1 MSSSSTTACSRSPS
15 PATPATPDSDNID
28 NVVTQED
35 LAAWCHSLSPAGFLI
50 GEESTFSTATAALKK
65 TVSHPL
71 KLEDISQDATD
82 SPAPAG
88 SDASSNFLLSR
99 SPSVSLPMGIEVADL
114 VNNARNSIT
123 STRPVPPPLSHIR
136 RDAAAGSQCVVYPP
150 KESCYNL
157 PIMVPSIPEGGTKS
171 RVETQVRLTVDLAH
185 ASSSS
190 GEPLKYDRVGSWKWL
205 RLPKGTSTKRRAR
218 KEAKIDAPSEDTL
231 HLTTDVTCATPP
243 NTRVTCCSSCQ
254 GREAKRVARKLAA
267 RVRPAR
273 SDSESPDD
281 VTIIPGRG
289 KHEDTTNLVQ
299 FNCPEILDFSSGSVV
314 LPLRITCYC
323 RHHREK
329 VGFNVHF
336 TMLDH
341 NGRIVG
347 SGTTRPIMITDDH
360 KSTGVNAKNQT
371 RTADTSPNPEWPYGA
386 VGDLPD
392 SGAAAAKRKNSRADT
407 TDRTKKRTKP
417 YDSAARSGGNLRRR
431 GSNASL
437 DSAQSPLASTVGTR
451 APTRSPTPAQLL
463 QHGPIL
469 HAAEQHASPEPI
481 DPSAA
486 EVAATILA
494 ALEHPVTP
502 ADEVGTNTFED
513 ILMPDAPSQL
523 ELDLEHTFSLDEL
536 GSSFFNTDPSSST
549 PMASDPVQAPS
560 PLSQAQAA
568 VSYMLFNNDPPPPIN
583 SLPPPK
589 IHRLIPAMGPT
600 YGGIEVT
607 VLGANFHP
615 AMQLN
620 CVFGDLVSSS
630 TQRWSENTL
639 VCILPPSTSPGVV
652 GVWFDGVEKQDD
664 GSPPVLFTYTDETDR
679 ALMELALQV
688 VGLKMTG
695 KIEDARNVA
704 MRIVTTTGP
713 EDTPGT
719 MEPNNAM
726 QLAAGPSTSTPAD
739 IRRLLLSSAGGTPDF
754 EQLILDSLA
763 VMDVPTAGSL
773 PSADAII
780 SLATASGQTL
790 LHLASRLNFSKV
802 TQFLLDREIDLDARD
817 RSGCTAL
824 HHAAMM
830 GSTECARLLIE
841 AGAALDIV
849 DARGK
854 TPAEVA
860 QPGFIG
866 NFHTMHQRRQ
876 RGWSFR
882 EEGEEEEEEAA
893 FADGE
898 EDESEADGV
907 PTRSV
912 PKRRATLERRN
923 SAMREKPLSRRPST
937 EFGKGKKREE
947 LIPEVP
953 PFPLDAHSA
962 QAKAA
967 EAGIVDEKQM
977 MATIMDMVQRTLHQI
992 QHPNLPQLPQLPGMP
1007 AWGALPQMP
1016 AVFPV
1021 YVPMAALPSI
1031 SALWGDKQRPDSV
1044 PQGAEEKTWRAVWE
1058 KWVAMTARS
1067 NGDEAPPAYTPRED
1081 GAVLSDDVK
1090 AKLEQEKGVPS
1101 ASVEEV
1107 AEVPQAEIPSPST
1120 SAPETISRR
1129 VGYAEETPVPEV
1141 EVKSYGYRPSKKQSR
1156 RSQKKADDRMLIL
1169 FWVPVLLIGL
1179 IWAVL
1184 HTMRV
1189 GLGAVKAVVT
1199 IHAGLRT

>member
-15 PATPATPDSDNID
+15 PATPATPDSDNLD

-50 GEESTFSTATAALKK
+50 GEESNFAAASLRKNAGR
-65 TVSHPL
+65 PL
-71 KLEDISQDATD
+71 KLEDNDATPD
-82 SPAPAG
+82 SPAP
-88 SDASSNFLLSR
+88 SLTDSSKYLLSR

-114 VNNARNSIT
+114 LASARNSIT

-157 PIMVPSIPEGGTKS
+157 PIMIPSIPEGGTKS

-185 ASSSS
+185 ASASS
-190 GEPLKYDRVGSWKWL
+190 GEPLRYDRVGSWKWL

-218 KEAKIDAPSEDTL
+218 KEAKIDAPAEETL
-231 HLTTDVTCATPP
+231 HLTTEVTCASPP
-243 NTRVTCCSSCQ
+243 HTRVTCCSSCQ

-281 VTIIPGRG
+281 VRIIPGRG

-360 KSTGVNAKNQT
+360 KSTGVNAKNNQAH
-371 RTADTSPNPEWPYGA
+371 TADTSPNPEWPYGT

-392 SGAAAAKRKNSRADT
+392 AGAGAKRKNSRADT

-417 YDSAARSGGNLRRR
+417 YDSTTRSGKSLRRR
-431 GSNASL
+431 GSNASMG
-437 DSAQSPLASTVGTR
+437 SVQSPLPSAVGTR
-451 APTRSPTPAQLL
+451 APTRSSTPAQIL
-463 QHGPIL
+463 QNGSMM
-469 HAAEQHASPEPI
+469 QSVDQVASSEPI
-481 DPSAA
+481 DAAAA
-486 EVAATILA
+486 EAAATILA
-494 ALEHPVTP
+494 ALENPISP
-502 ADEVGTNTFED
+502 RDDAATNAFED
-513 ILMPDAPSQL
+513 ILMPDVSSQL
-523 ELDLEHTFSLDEL
+523 ELDLDSHTFSLDEL
-536 GSSFFNTDPSSST
+536 TNSSFFHTEPASTSMLSDHLPTLSPSI
-549 PMASDPVQAPS
+549 QN
-560 PLSQAQAA
+560 QAA
-568 VSYMLFNNDPPPPIN
+568 VSYMLFNNDPPPPLTG
-583 SLPPPK
+583 LPPPK

-664 GSPPVLFTYTDETDR
+664 GTPPVLFTYTDETDR

-713 EDTPGT
+713 EDSAGS
-719 MEPNNAM
+719 METNNAM
-726 QLAAGPSTSTPAD
+726 QLSAGPSTSSPLDA
-739 IRRLLLSSAGGTPDF
+739 RRLLLSRAGETPDF
-754 EQLILDSLA
+754 ETLILDALA
-763 VMDVPTAGSL
+763 VMDVPTSI
-773 PSADAII
+773 PSPALESII
-780 SLATASGQTL
+780 SHATNSGQTL
-790 LHLASRLNFSKV
+790 LHFAARLNFTKV
-802 TQFLLDREIDLDARD
+802 TQFLLDHEIDIDARD

-830 GSTECARLLIE
+830 GATECARLLIE
-841 AGAALDIV
+841 GGAALDIV

-866 NFHTMHQRRQ
+866 SFHTMCSRRQ
-876 RGWSFR
+876 RGWNFVEQR
-882 EEGEEEEEEAA
+882 EEEAA
-893 FADGE
+893 FADVE
-898 EDESEADGV
+898 EDESEADDV
-907 PTRSV
+907 PVRLPPRRRGLERKNSGLRERQV
-912 PKRRATLERRN
+912 QRRA
-923 SAMREKPLSRRPST
+923 SA
-937 EFGKGKKREE
+937 E
-947 LIPEVP
+947 LRVAEDQQDACDVLPP
-953 PFPLDAHSA
+953 PFPLDTKLA

-967 EAGIVDEKQM
+967 EAGIVDEKQV
-977 MATIMDMVQRTLHQI
+977 MATIMDMVQRTLQQI
-992 QHPNLPQLPQLPGMP
+992 QHPNLPQLPHLRGMP
-1007 AWGALPQMP
+1007 AWGVLPQMPQMP

-1021 YVPMAALPSI
+1021 YVPLAALPSI
-1031 SALWGDKQRPDSV
+1031 SALWGDKQRSESEAGV
-1044 PQGAEEKTWRAVWE
+1044 EGVEKSWRTTWE
-1058 KWVAMTARS
+1058 KFVAMAARS
-1067 NGDEAPPAYTPRED
+1067 NVDEAPPAYTPRED
-1081 GAVLSDDVK
+1081 GEVLDGDLK
-1090 AKLEQEKGVPS
+1090 RKLEETI
-1101 ASVEEV
+1101 ASPPPVVEE
-1107 AEVPQAEIPSPST
+1107 PQPSPST
-1120 SAPETISRR
+1120 STSESQSQR
-1129 VGYAEETPVPEV
+1129 VEFAEE
-1141 EVKSYGYRPSKKQSR
+1141 EVKRHRSSKKQSR
-1156 RSQKKADDRMLIL
+1156 RSHKKADDHMLIL

-1179 IWAVL
+1179 IWAIL
-1184 HTMRV
+1184 YTMRV
-1189 GLGAVKAVVT
+1189 GLGAMKAVVT